1 MQERAQYKDSEGV
14 KPWDRKL
21 ILLIAVIGPLAM
33 IIVAGLDKRFGWSTP
48 MSLVISLAALVVAV
62 LALAFS
68 TWALVE
74 NRFFSAVVRIQTD
87 RGHSVCSTGP
97 YHVVRH
103 PGYAGGILFYLMTPL
118 ILSSWWAFI
127 PALFTTIFTIIRTH
141 LEDKTLQAE
150 LDGYRAYT
158 HQTRYRL
165 LPGVW

>member
-1 MQERAQYKDSEGV
+1 MQRASNSG
-14 KPWDRKL
+14 
-21 ILLIAVIGPLAM
+21 
-33 IIVAGLDKRFGWSTP
+33 IIIAGLDYRFGWSAP
-48 MSLVISLAALVVAV
+48 IPLAISLAALLVG
-62 LALAFS
+62 LLGFAFS

-97 YHVVRH
+97 YRFVRH

-127 PALFTTIFTIIRTH
+127 PALLTTIFTIIRTH

-150 LDGYRAYT
+150 LDGYEAYAR
-158 HQTRYRL
+158 QTRYRL